1 MLIVPFKY
9 HVSKKKNFK
18 SNKSVYASSSSS
30 VGDQAANLSV
40 DHEEVHKEAPK
51 EILTKHVIDQGSSN
65 IGNRAGILLSRD
77 IISGNFIAKWMANHT
92 M

>member
-1 MLIVPFKY
+1 VLIVPFKY
-9 HVSKKKNFK
+9 HVSKKKHFK

-51 EILTKHVIDQGSSN
+51 EILTKHVTDQGSSN

-77 IISGNFIAKWMANHT
+77 IISGNFIAK
-92 M
+92 

>member
-1 MLIVPFKY
+1 VLIVPFKY

-18 SNKSVYASSSSS
+18 SNKIVDASSSSS

-51 EILTKHVIDQGSSN
+51 EILTKHVTDQGSSN

-77 IISGNFIAKWMANHT
+77 IISGNFIAK
-92 M
+92 